1 MIFQCFILHV
11 TIELILKLFQNNF
24 ISRVTVVLYPPTHK
38 YVPKYGV
45 TSQNTTIELNQNNSI
60 LLVSVYV
67 NSMINIVFEKC
78 AINDT

>member
-38 YVPKYGV
+38 Y
-45 TSQNTTIELNQNNSI
+45 
-60 LLVSVYV
+60 
-67 NSMINIVFEKC
+67 
-78 AINDT
+78 